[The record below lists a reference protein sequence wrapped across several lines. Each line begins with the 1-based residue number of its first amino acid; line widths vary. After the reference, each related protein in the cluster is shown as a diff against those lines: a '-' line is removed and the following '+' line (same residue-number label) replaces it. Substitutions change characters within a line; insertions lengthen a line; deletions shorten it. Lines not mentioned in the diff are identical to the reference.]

1 MFLFAPLAAPVKL
14 PREFW
19 IYSIFTAMTML
30 GFATF
35 GVLSF
40 HMVEQDILRTP
51 FVPVLYAGAMAVDA
65 GAAVLT
71 GWVYD
76 RFGGKVLLALPVIIG
91 ALLWGAAMGIQEST
105 LRATVADMI
114 PPDRRSTAYGAFA
127 AVVGVATA
135 GGGALAGG
143 LYDISIPALIVT
155 TVLIQLLAVIVFLTF
170 TTTKKSRS

>member
-1 MFLFAPLAAPVKL
+1 
-14 PREFW
+14 
-19 IYSIFTAMTML
+19 MTML

-76 RFGGKVLLALPVIIG
+76 RFGGKVLLALPVVAALIPIFSFTHALAPVIIG
-91 ALLWGAAMGIQEST
+91 ALLWGAAMGIQESA

-135 GGGALAGG
+135 GGGTLAGG

-155 TVLIQLLAVIVFLTF
+155 TVLIQLLAVIVLLTF